1 MNNKL
6 MAAGRGLLLTFA
18 LGSSVAFA
26 AAPYPSKPVR
36 IVVGSTPGG
45 VTDTMARVIGNEL
58 SKSMGQQFVIEN
70 RPGAGG
76 LIGLTNVYKSPHD
89 GYTQLMVP
97 ATLSVTKALYSNIG
111 FDPVEDFVPVINVGT
126 GPVAISV
133 HSTFPAKNFKDFI
146 AYAKTHDVN
155 FASCGP
161 GTPQHIAGEY
171 LRSVAGLKLTHVPYK
186 GCAAALT
193 DVLGGSVPLFFAT
206 IPNIIENMKGGR
218 IIPIAVTSAKRSP
231 LLPNV
236 PTAAESGFPD
246 MDVQAWFGLVA
257 AKGTPPDIINKIN
270 KAVNVALGAPDVRE
284 KMATLYMEPVG
295 GTPEAFGQTIRTDSK
310 RLSAIVIQA
319 GIKVQ

>member
-6 MAAGRGLLLTFA
+6 MAAGRGLLLTLA
-18 LGSSVAFA
+18 LGSSVASA
-26 AAPYPSKPVR
+26 AAPYPNKPVR

-58 SKSMGQQFVIEN
+58 SKSMGQQFVVEN

-76 LIGLTNVYKSPHD
+76 LIGLTNVYKSPRD
-89 GYTQLMVP
+89 GYTLLMVP